1 MNPSSPYRHEEQDD
15 DGEDVFL
22 DESDIIQEIPVDE
35 EELPDADDE
44 DGDGDW
50 GDDIEGAVGE
60 LYAACCSPTDATL
73 VATGGGD
80 DRGFMWRIG
89 QGDFAFELQGHK
101 DSVSSLAFSSDGKLL
116 VSGSFDGLIKVW
128 DVDSRNLRCTLEG
141 PDKGIEWLK
150 WHPTERFI
158 LAGSEDGIVWLWN
171 ADTGASHNMFT
182 GHGESVTCGDFTPDG
197 NTICTGS
204 DDATLRIWN
213 TWSGESIHVVRGH
226 PYHTEGLTCLAILA
240 IGTVSTLVL
249 TGSKDSSVHIVNIAT
264 RKVVRSLNGHSDSIE
279 CIGISRSSR
288 GSSLWV
294 ATGSMDK
301 KLIIWDVLHW
311 LPRCTCEHEGGVTC
325 LLWLGTSRF
334 VATGCVDGKV
344 RVWDSLLGNCMAT
357 FSGHSDAIQ
366 SLAESSD
373 GDFLVS
379 VSIDGTARVFESG
392 FE

>member
-1 MNPSSPYRHEEQDD
+1 MHIFTGHS
-15 DGEDVFL
+15 
-22 DESDIIQEIPVDE
+22 
-35 EELPDADDE
+35 
-44 DGDGDW
+44 
-50 GDDIEGAVGE
+50 GE

-116 VSGSFDGLIKVW
+116 ASGSFDGLIKVW
-128 DVDSRNLRCTLEG
+128 DVDSRNLKCTLEG

-150 WHPTERFI
+150 WHPTEHLI

-171 ADTGASHNMFT
+171 AETGASLNMLT

-279 CIGISRSSR
+279 CIGLSRSSR

-357 FSGHSDAIQ
+357 FGGHSDAIQ